1 MPSVFIAQT
10 SLLCRSVCSQA
21 ENDLLSY
28 DVRIAFVKPAISLAM
43 LYVDD
48 EFPTL
53 IPLVE
58 CYVAVVELFQ
68 TNVYQ
73 AGQAE
78 NST

>member
-1 MPSVFIAQT
+1 
-10 SLLCRSVCSQA
+10 
-21 ENDLLSY
+21 
-28 DVRIAFVKPAISLAM
+28 M
-43 LYVDD
+43 LW
-48 EFPTL
+48 FPTL

-68 TNVYQ
+68 TSVYQ